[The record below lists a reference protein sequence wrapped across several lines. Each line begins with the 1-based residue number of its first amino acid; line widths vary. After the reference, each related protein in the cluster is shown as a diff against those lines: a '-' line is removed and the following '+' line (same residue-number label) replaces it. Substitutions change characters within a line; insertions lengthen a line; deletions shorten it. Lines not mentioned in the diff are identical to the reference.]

1 LAVQKIFGNVLRIFG
16 RSGAAT
22 VIVFHSRA
30 YISGPA
36 DTQHPLIID
45 MDTIVVAQIIIER
58 PVTFIRAFRMD
69 FFNLIRQAL
78 IFLSSAAQV
87 PRSPLW

>member
-1 LAVQKIFGNVLRIFG
+1 M
-16 RSGAAT
+16 
-22 VIVFHSRA
+22 
-30 YISGPA
+30 
-36 DTQHPLIID
+36 QHPLIID